1 MQSITIGMFFFL
13 LLYALGLG
21 QLVPFG
27 AGFMATPMV
36 ALLFLQCFFELNL
49 FKGDRKSVV

>member
-49 FKGDRKSVV
+49 FKG